1 MTDKIFSRY
10 LSFGS
15 LIGMLVGVALGL
27 GLASRISSQVLPYA
41 EGFAKLWIV
50 LLLLLAVPLVASYLL
65 VSLLRLLQSKAIGKM
80 ALRGIGIHMIMLV
93 LGALISVML
102 SMLLLTM
109 ITPAT
114 SAWAEV
120 TSQEATLSVIH
131 QLSVIQAWL
140 ARMII
145 PVILITLVSTT
156 VLNFIPSIKPLVVHV
171 ATRTNKLLFAGL
183 HYLFL
188 ALPLSVMCLA
198 MIITMRN
205 GTLLVGVAGFYI
217 IGVCAIL
224 GIATIMQYGAIYFF
238 GHAPAK
244 KFFRAMLPAQFVAAS
259 TCSSLATLPAL
270 LVSVK
275 RMGIPDEIAGSAV
288 PVFISFFRINLMV
301 ANPFSF
307 FLLSRL
313 YNLPIELPNVLLFLG
328 MMMITSFGSP
338 GLPQTGNVYSLPV
351 FLAAGIPLEGV
362 VLLKALDAIPDVFK
376 TILNVT
382 ETATVTSVAF
392 RFVDQ
397 RSVSTNLQMQEPA

>member
-1 MTDKIFSRY
+1 
-10 LSFGS
+10 
-15 LIGMLVGVALGL
+15 MLVGVALGL
-27 GLASRISSQVLPYA
+27 GPASRISSQVLPYV

-65 VSLLRLLQSKAIGKM
+65 VSLLRLLQSKAIGKL
-80 ALRGIGIHMIMLV
+80 ALRGIGVHVVMLV

-102 SMLLLTM
+102 SLFLLEV

-114 SAWAEV
+114 SGWVGTA
-120 TSQEATLSVIH
+120 TQESTLTFTH

-140 ARMII
+140 ARIII
-145 PVILITLVSTT
+145 PVILITITIT
-156 VLNFIPSIKPLVVHV
+156 VILNFLPSFRLQVVAV
-171 ATRTNKLLFAGL
+171 ATRTNKLLFTGL
-183 HYLFL
+183 NYLFL
-188 ALPLSVMCLA
+188 ALPLSVTCLA
-198 MIITMRN
+198 LIITMRN
-205 GTLLVGVAGFYI
+205 GALLVGVAGFYI

-224 GIATIMQYGAIYFF
+224 GVAIIIQYVAIVFF
-238 GHAPAK
+238 GHTSLK
-244 KFFRAMLPAQFVAAS
+244 NFFRTMLPAQFVAAS

-275 RMGIPDEIAGSAV
+275 RMGIADEVAGSAV
-288 PVFISFFRINLMV
+288 PVFVSFFRINLMV

-307 FLLSRL
+307 FLLSHL
-313 YNLPIELPNVLLFLG
+313 YNLPTEWPNVLFFLG
-328 MMMITSFGSP
+328 LMMITSFGSP

-382 ETATVTSVAF
+382 ETAAVTSVTV
-392 RFVDQ
+392 RFASRREVATQ
-397 RSVSTNLQMQEPA
+397 LQTQTRV